1 MVILDQTKLKKMRS
15 GRLEQMNSY
24 IFFLRR
30 QVINRI
36 MLVIFI
42 ALIFPDHSNSRDRK
56 QQLYT
61 KGIKP
66 EKLAGDFQFTE
77 GPACDKKG
85 NIFFTDQPNNRI
97 LKWSTDHKLSTF
109 VENSGRANGMFFDKK
124 GDLISCSEEKNEL
137 WSIAPNGMV
146 TVLVKDYK
154 GKRLNGPND
163 LWIAPDGGI
172 YLTDP
177 FYKRPWCDYETP
189 EQDGQ
194 HVYYLP
200 PGANKLIRVVDDLQQ
215 PNGIIGTPDGKH
227 LYIADIRSHKIW
239 RYIVGKDGMLSDKSL
254 FAEQGSDGMTIDN
267 KGNIYLTGKGVTI
280 YDSHGVLVEKI
291 PVPENSTSNVC
302 FGGKD
307 HHLLFIT
314 AWTSVYGVKMK
325 VKGVR

>member
-1 MVILDQTKLKKMRS
+1 MRS
-15 GRLEQMNSY
+15 GLLEQMY
-24 IFFLRR
+24 TGTFFLRG
-30 QVINRI
+30 QLIKI
-36 MLVIFI
+36 ITLGIFI
-42 ALIFPDHSNSRDRK
+42 ALIFPDHSISKERK
-56 QQLYT
+56 QHLFA

-66 EKLAGDFQFTE
+66 EKLAGDFEFTE

-85 NIFFTDQPNNRI
+85 NIFFTDQPNNKI
-97 LKWSTDHKLSTF
+97 MKWSTDYQLSTF
-109 VENSGRANGMFFDKK
+109 VENSGRANGMYFDKK
-124 GDLISCSEEKNEL
+124 GNLISCSDEKNEL
-137 WSIAPNGMV
+137 WSIAPNGQA
-146 TVLVKDYK
+146 TVLVKDYQ

-177 FYKRPWCDYETP
+177 FYKRPWWNFETQ

-200 PGANKLIRVVDDLQQ
+200 PGANQLIRVVSDLQQ
-215 PNGIIGTPDGKH
+215 PNGIIGTPDGKY
-227 LYIADIRSHKIW
+227 LYIADIRGHKTW
-239 RYIVGKDGMLSDKSL
+239 RYTIGTDGMLSEKFL

-302 FGGKD
+302 FGGRY
-307 HHLLFIT
+307 HRLLFIT
-314 AWTSVYGVKMK
+314 ALKSIYGMKMK
-325 VKGVR
+325 VKGVK